1 MAGLVEPG
9 DLSWYPRASGRRL
22 CIYACF
28 AGIACFLPIT
38 RHSTW
43 RTTRAHR
50 FLPPFSGLAPCCCC
64 RFQNDRD
71 DFLNGES
78 ERSERSRGISS
89 LDLRTTASVR
99 LYFSYASCS
108 FFELR
113 AGTHARKS
121 HSREACFVIADGQ
134 TMSRVTCSLSPS
146 AGKCPRCFVTKFLY
160 SHFL

>member
-1 MAGLVEPG
+1 MRLQREQKGVAGLVEPG
-9 DLSWYPRASGRRL
+9 DLSRYPRASGRRL

-50 FLPPFSGLAPCCCC
+50 FLPPFSGLALCCC
-64 RFQNDRD
+64 RFQSYRD

-89 LDLRTTASVR
+89 LDARTYVYTSIRSACNREGVG
-99 LYFSYASCS
+99 LFLLLV
-108 FFELR
+108 FQLR
-113 AGTHARKS
+113 AGTRAKVIRARLVS
-121 HSREACFVIADGQ
+121 
-134 TMSRVTCSLSPS
+134 SLMMD
-146 AGKCPRCFVTKFLY
+146 KRCPA
-160 SHFL
+160 